1 MASEKRK
8 KKTAHHPQDADR
20 SPSFRIS
27 RGRVLVALGVIALLG
42 WLSHAVWQQVGPRVI
57 QQQEY
62 LLAADRI
69 STTPIPEWIEG
80 NFVGDVVRDA
90 GLDGRLSLLD
100 DAFAE
105 VVENA
110 FVLHPWVESV
120 ARIEKRHPRGVYVEL
135 VFRKPVAVVEM
146 PASEGVVFVPVD
158 SAGVHLPTKDVAD
171 MKKRYLPRIGGIV
184 GRPPVGQQWPDARVI
199 GAALLAEQLQDVWE
213 DLHLVDILPSARPE
227 IRGDHRYFVYELV
240 TRGGTRVVWG
250 AAPDA
255 SPPGEHEFAAKLSR
269 LKQCVAEHGP
279 LNSVRSPAVVDVR
292 QKLAIT
298 PRTVK
303 KPASPEEDSSMVKRP
318 SKTERR

>member
-1 MASEKRK
+1 MASETRK
-8 KKTAHHPQDADR
+8 KKSSRRADDADV
-20 SPSFRIS
+20 PSFRIS
-27 RGRVLVALGVIALLG
+27 RGRVLVALGVIGLLG
-42 WLSHAVWQQVGPRVI
+42 WLAHAAWQQVGPRVI

-62 LLAADRI
+62 LLAVERI
-69 STTPIPEWIEG
+69 STTPVPDWIDGE
-80 NFVGDVVRDA
+80 FISDVVRDA

-110 FVLHPWVESV
+110 FLLHPWVESV
-120 ARIEKRHPRGVYVEL
+120 VRIEKRHPRGVYVDL
-135 VFRKPVAVVEM
+135 VYRRPVAVVEM
-146 PASEGVVFVPVD
+146 PASDGVVFVPVD
-158 SAGVHLPTKDVAD
+158 KHGVHLPIKDVAE
-171 MKKRYLPRIGGIV
+171 MRKRYLPRIGGIV
-184 GRPPVGQQWPDARVI
+184 GRPPVGQQWPDERVVG
-199 GAALLAEQLQDVWE
+199 GAILAEQLQDVWE
-213 DLHLVDILPSARPE
+213 ELHLVDILPSARPE
-227 IRGDHRYFVYELV
+227 IRNDHRYFVYELV

-255 SPPGEHEFAAKLSR
+255 SPPGEHEFSAKLAR
-269 LKQCVAEHGP
+269 LKRCVDEHGP

-318 SKTERR
+318 KKTERR